1 MIIVK
6 QSKSLLNKVT
16 PDILT
21 GQRSPSPSPSSLE
34 PPSPKSNNVSRRST
48 VSHHNHHTGSVNGA
62 HSPPNSPSTH
72 KGINYAGGGSGG
84 TYFADHD
91 ISPVSSLD
99 PDADLE
105 NTDNVKHLKDTLRRG
120 RSGKHHG
127 HNNGHSHAHGH
138 NRQHRGNHKEDRD
151 DAQREE
157 KEAGATST
165 TSSSTTGAVSREKRT
180 GSSTLYKISPFEWI
194 LICIIILL
202 LIIVYKL

>member
-48 VSHHNHHTGSVNGA
+48 VSHHNHHTASVNGA
-62 HSPPNSPSTH
+62 HSPPNSPNTH
-72 KGINYAGGGSGG
+72 KGINYAGGGN
-84 TYFADHD
+84 YFADHD
-91 ISPVSSLD
+91 ISPVNSLD

-138 NRQHRGNHKEDRD
+138 NRQHRGTHKEDRD
-151 DAQREE
+151 DAQNEG
-157 KEAGATST
+157 KEVGAT
-165 TSSSTTGAVSREKRT
+165 TSTGAVSREKRT
-180 GSSTLYKISPFEWI
+180 GSSTLQEISPFEWI